1 MSNKLA
7 ICANRTTCHIR
18 RQSCVPTES
27 KKKLARPR
35 PISVMMSAIR
45 WQLGWI
51 CTL

>member
-1 MSNKLA
+1 MRQQDDMSHSKTVVCTHR
-7 ICANRTTCHIR
+7 I
-18 RQSCVPTES
+18 